1 MEAEPA
7 PTIEQQIREVE
18 AVYLSRE
25 AQVRQRKAAI
35 SAGRD
40 VPPDTGCITS
50 SLPTLAA
57 ALKTLCTVRDHQ
69 DAFRAVLRSDANE
82 RGGRAAASAR
92 QDALSDKA
100 TPASSRFLNHS

>member
-1 MEAEPA
+1 MTSDTDHTLPGKAGLTAEPP

-35 SAGRD
+35 SAGKS

-50 SLPTLAA
+50 SLPTLDA
-57 ALKTLCTVRDHQ
+57 ALRTLKAVRDHQ
-69 DAFRAVLRSDANE
+69 DAFRAVLRSDATE
-82 RGGRAAASAR
+82 RGGRA
-92 QDALSDKA
+92 
-100 TPASSRFLNHS
+100 